1 MSKLVLLGP
10 VFNLLK
16 SVTDMR
22 KIGAI
27 SSFFLFFLFYFIF
40 FLIHNLQRY
49 HFSSP
54 LLGVE
59 KKQVPLQSVLSHAS
73 IIHCPISQHFSVK
86 L

>member
-27 SSFFLFFLFYFIF
+27 SS
-40 FLIHNLQRY
+40 LIHNLQRY

-59 KKQVPLQSVLSHAS
+59 KKRNKFLYSQSHPMLPSYTVPSP
-73 IIHCPISQHFSVK
+73 IIPLVNCRI
-86 L
+86 